1 MANVPRVLH
10 FWRERDGRASRR
22 DPRYSA
28 DAFRRCKIHF
38 LRHGRL
44 SGHASVGIWGAGRVG
59 KAFARTLAEEG
70 VRVRHFFDIDPR
82 KIGQRID
89 GARVRDA
96 RDAGEPGGAYLL
108 VAVGS
113 NGARELIRAELAVLG
128 MREPRDYR
136 CVA

>member
-10 FWRERDGRASRR
+10 YWRERDGRASRR

-38 LRHGRL
+38 LRRGRL
-44 SGHASVGIWGAGRVG
+44 SGHESVDIWGAGRVG
-59 KAFARTLAEEG
+59 KAFARTLAEHG
-70 VRVRHFFDIDPR
+70 IHVRDFFDIDPR
-82 KIGQRID
+82 KIGQRIN

-96 RDAGEPGGAYLL
+96 HEVGDPGGGYLL

-113 NGARELIRAELAVLG
+113 NGARELIRAQLAELG